1 MAGVTI
7 QRVAQPPLLIAKGLN
22 MGLPRDPK
30 SLKSLIDDS
39 MERIGSVIRETLR
52 LNLGVLGE
60 PFAVSQIRLTGD
72 GRGER
77 SSSYG

>member
-1 MAGVTI
+1 
-7 QRVAQPPLLIAKGLN
+7 

-72 GRGER
+72 GRGGAFLVLRLMGARKGWTRRVKGDGE
-77 SSSYG
+77 GEG